1 MRGRLLMMLF
11 CCSVVLWLFFFFF
24 FQAEDGI
31 RDHCVTGVQTCALP
45 IFAALLDLVAVT
57 VEDPV
62 EDGGALAPRALQ
74 HQRLV
79 EADAGAA
86 LPEPAQQPRSEQ
98 GLIGGRI
105 EDDEIV
111 ADPVHLGEID
121 AHCGQSIAETP
132 GEWTP
137 RGERPWRCEP
147 VCPVEWLAVVRANGA
162 GCRGNARGAPSPQ
175 TGYRFDDYFRRAR
188 RAIPAA
194 IRPTQTAQ
202 ISLSRGI
209 NRNGDRSARTTSAG
223 STVRAGAS
231 ILTIHAP
238 WKSVSAAPT
247 ATASA
252 AGTAPPALATVG
264 QHA

>member
-1 MRGRLLMMLF
+1 MSTDTPRLPSMRACTTPEGLSRVSEPALLEERRHAARA
-11 CCSVVLWLFFFFF
+11 V
-24 FQAEDGI
+24 
-31 RDHCVTGVQTCALP
+31 
-45 IFAALLDLVAVT
+45 AALLDLVAVT

-62 EDGGALAPRALQ
+62 EDGGARAPRALQ

-111 ADPVHLGEID
+111 ADPVHLREID

-137 RGERPWRCEP
+137 RGERPCRCEP

-175 TGYRFDDYFRRAR
+175 TAYRFDDYFRRAR
-188 RAIPAA
+188 RAHRDPLCG
-194 IRPTQTAQ
+194 R
-202 ISLSRGI
+202 
-209 NRNGDRSARTTSAG
+209 
-223 STVRAGAS
+223 
-231 ILTIHAP
+231 
-238 WKSVSAAPT
+238 
-247 ATASA
+247 
-252 AGTAPPALATVG
+252 PALFCNG
-264 QHA
+264 RRRWP